1 MYNKLMTFTKI
12 IGLIFLTTIMA
23 CEFENK
29 DAYIPFEKVGKKEVI
44 DPHSFSNFNEVQSTH
59 LHLDLTVD
67 FESNKLKGRVDH
79 KISKLGTSDTV
90 VFDTKDLNI
99 TRVEIDGNEVSYFF
113 GEEDE
118 LLGVPLKVKLEPNTK
133 ILSIFYE
140 TTENSEALMWL
151 APQQT
156 SGKEFPFLFTQG
168 EAILTRTWIPCQ
180 DAPSN
185 RITYSA
191 VIHCDTNLTGVMSA
205 KKLDY
210 NEPGVYEFE
219 MKEPIPTYLIAL
231 GVGHLSYAK
240 LGPRTGVYAEPDML
254 AKAVYEFED
263 VEKMIE
269 TAETLYG
276 PYAWGQYDILVMPP
290 SFPFGG
296 MENPRLTFATPT
308 IIAGDRSLVSLIAH
322 ELAHSWSGN
331 LVTNSTWNDFW
342 LNEGF
347 TVYFENR
354 IMEAL
359 YGNLVADM
367 LMNIEYQELL
377 EENGE
382 IMSGKHPEDTKLKL
396 DLAGRN
402 PDDGMTSIAYVK
414 GALFLQTIEETV
426 GRVKFD
432 EFVKN
437 YFQTHKFQTITTEA
451 FISYLNYHLLAPNQV
466 KFNTEE
472 WVYQKGIPS
481 NHKNI
486 SSIRFERVDAIS
498 ALIDSNTV
506 YANLKLDTLKWT
518 TQEWIHF
525 IKKLP
530 NHGIAHYNLKALDN
544 QFYFSSKANAEI
556 KTVWYI
562 KCITNNYHAIRK
574 DLSAFLIEIGRRK
587 FLAPIYEALANQS
600 SDDKMYAISIYKM
613 ARPNYHA
620 ISYNTIDEILSV
632 NY

>member
-1 MYNKLMTFTKI
+1 MNYKLKI
-12 IGLIFLTTIMA
+12 FSQIIAIVFCAFIVA

-29 DAYIPFEKVGKKEVI
+29 DAYIPFEKVGKKTVV
-44 DPHSFSNFNEVQSTH
+44 DPHSFSNFNAVQSTH

-67 FESNKLKGRVDH
+67 FKAKKLKGRVDH
-79 KISKLGTSDTV
+79 QINQLTAADTII
-90 VFDTKDLNI
+90 FDTKDLNV
-99 TRVEIDGNEVSYFF
+99 TRVEIDGNEVSYFYGPNDF
-113 GEEDE
+113 
-118 LLGVPLKVKLEPNTK
+118 LLGRALKVKLEPNTK
-133 ILSIFYE
+133 LISIFYE
-140 TTENSEALMWL
+140 TATHAEALMWL
-151 APQQT
+151 DPQQT
-156 SGKEFPFLFTQG
+156 AGKEFPFLFTQG

-191 VIHCDTNLTGVMSA
+191 VIRCDTNLIGVMSA
-205 KKLDY
+205 EKLDY
-210 NEPGVYEFE
+210 NELGVYEFE

-231 GVGHLSYAK
+231 AVGHLTYAK
-240 LGPRTGVYAEPDML
+240 LGDRTGVYAEPEML
-254 AKAVYEFED
+254 DQAAYEFQD
-263 VEKMIE
+263 VEKMIQ

-414 GALFLQTIEETV
+414 GALFLQTIEELV
-426 GRVKFD
+426 GREKFD
-432 EFVKN
+432 VFVKN
-437 YFQTHKFQTITTEA
+437 YFQTHKFQTITTEE
-451 FISYLNYHLLAPNQV
+451 FISYLNYHLLEPNHLT
-466 KFNTEE
+466 FNTEE
-472 WVYQKGIPS
+472 WVYQKGIPN
-481 NHKNI
+481 NHKVI
-486 SSIRFERVDAIS
+486 TSIKFERIDDI
-498 ALIDSNTV
+498 LFQIDSTTP
-506 YANLKLDTLKWT
+506 YATLKLDTLNWT

-530 NHGIAHYNLKALDN
+530 SAGITPNNLKYLDETFAL
-544 QFYFSSKANAEI
+544 STKVNAEI

-562 KCITNNYHAIRK
+562 KCIQNDYTAIRK

-587 FLAPIYEALANQS
+587 FLEPIYEALANQS
-600 SDDKMYAISIYKM
+600 VEDKVYAIEVYTL

-620 ISYNTIDEILSV
+620 ISFNTVDEILGV
-632 NY
+632 HY